1 MCEADREEAHRLR
14 RKYERE
20 RRARLEAEA
29 IAERATR
36 DALHDPLTGVA
47 NRALF
52 LDRLAIT
59 LARVGRLR
67 SAAGVLYLDLDNFK
81 QVNDGLGHAAGDELL
96 IAAAERIRACLR
108 PGDSTARLGGDEFAV
123 LLEDLAGVDD
133 AKRVADRILA
143 ALRQPFTAQGREVF
157 ISVSV
162 GVAVTYAD
170 ETDPDQLLRNADI
183 AMYSAKE
190 GGKGRHVVFD
200 RSMHDA
206 LLDRTALE
214 RDLWRAVERG
224 EMRLVYQPL
233 VDLHSG
239 CIVGAEALVRW
250 DHPVRG
256 TIGPDRFI
264 PIAVKAGLI
273 ADIDAWVVD
282 TACAQARAWRDAG
295 LPPVRIAVNASGG
308 QFEDGS
314 VVERVSESLRRH
326 GVPPGQVEV
335 ELSERVAVRHEN
347 TTETVHRLQ
356 AMGVRVAIDDFGTGY
371 SMLDT
376 LRHFPGDTLKIDKGF
391 VDELV
396 TGGDRAPLLGAII
409 AMGHGLGLRVVAE
422 GVETTDQLAFL
433 RLHGCDEAQGYI
445 FSRPVD
451 PTAFERK
458 FRDSMALAAFGL
470 LMRTSAEQLDAISE
484 VVSAEPDLEP
494 LVRRLLA
501 DLQELSGLDCTYLLR
516 RLEGGSGKAVWYVHN
531 GNGVVVPEG
540 LVLGYSPTDDSD
552 CRPLSDALSLLTE
565 LSVPVFGSDGGLI
578 GWIGGASAAETKIPS
593 MVRAAM
599 ELFAHVL
606 GTQLA
611 HERAVAA

>member
-1 MCEADREEAHRLR
+1 MCEVEREEARRLR

-52 LDRLAIT
+52 LDRLAIN

-96 IAAAERIRACLR
+96 IAAAERMRACLR
-108 PGDSTARLGGDEFAV
+108 PGDSAARLGGDEFAV
-123 LLEDLAGVDD
+123 LLEDVASVDD

-143 ALRQPFTAQGREVF
+143 ALRQPFTVQGREVF

-162 GVAVTYAD
+162 GVAVAHAN

-183 AMYSAKE
+183 AMCSAKE
-190 GGKGRHVVFD
+190 SGKGRRVVFD

-233 VDLHSG
+233 VDLRSG
-239 CIVGAEALVRW
+239 CMVGAEALVRW

-264 PIAVKAGLI
+264 PIAERAGLI
-273 ADIDAWVVD
+273 ADIDAWVID

-295 LPPVRIAVNASGG
+295 LPPVRISVNASGG
-308 QFEDGS
+308 QFDDGS
-314 VVERVSESLRRH
+314 VVDRVAESLRRH
-326 GVPPGQVEV
+326 GLPPGQMEV

-347 TTETVHRLQ
+347 TAKTVHRLQ

-451 PTAFERK
+451 PTTFERK
-458 FRDSMALAAFGL
+458 FRRSMALAAFGV
-470 LMRTSAEQLDAISE
+470 LMKTGDEQLDAISE

-501 DLQELSGLDCTYLLR
+501 DLQELSGLDCTYVLR
-516 RLEGGSGKAVWYVHN
+516 RLEGRAGKVWYVHN
-531 GNGVVVPEG
+531 GDRLVVPEG
-540 LVLGYSPTDDSD
+540 LVVAYSPTDDGD
-552 CRPLSDALSLLTE
+552 CRPLSEALSLLTE
-565 LSVPVFGSDGGLI
+565 LSVPMFGSDGGLI
-578 GWIGGASAAETKIPS
+578 GWIGGASAAERKLPGT
-593 MVRAAM
+593 VRAAM

-606 GTQLA
+606 GAQLA
-611 HERAVAA
+611 HERVLAA

>member
-1 MCEADREEAHRLR
+1 MCEVEREEARRLR

-52 LDRLAIT
+52 LDRLAIN

-96 IAAAERIRACLR
+96 IAAAERMRACLR
-108 PGDSTARLGGDEFAV
+108 PGDSAARLGGDEFAV
-123 LLEDLAGVDD
+123 LLEDVASIDD

-143 ALRQPFTAQGREVF
+143 ALRQPFTVQGREVF

-162 GVAVTYAD
+162 GVAVAHAN

-183 AMYSAKE
+183 AMCSAKE
-190 GGKGRHVVFD
+190 SGKGRRVVFD

-233 VDLHSG
+233 VDLRSG
-239 CIVGAEALVRW
+239 CMVGAEALVRW

-256 TIGPDRFI
+256 TIGPDRFV
-264 PIAVKAGLI
+264 PIAERAGLI
-273 ADIDAWVVD
+273 ADLDAWVID

-295 LPPVRIAVNASGG
+295 LPPVRISVNASGG
-308 QFEDGS
+308 QFDDGS
-314 VVERVSESLRRH
+314 VVDRVAESLRRH
-326 GVPPGQVEV
+326 GLPPGQMEV

-347 TTETVHRLQ
+347 TAKTVHRLQ

-451 PTAFERK
+451 PSTFERK
-458 FRDSMALAAFGL
+458 FRRSMALAAFGV
-470 LMRTSAEQLDAISE
+470 LMKTGDEQLDAISE

-501 DLQELSGLDCTYLLR
+501 DLQELSGLDCTYVLR
-516 RLEGGSGKAVWYVHN
+516 RLEGRAGKVWYVHN
-531 GNGVVVPEG
+531 GDRLVVPEG
-540 LVLGYSPTDDSD
+540 LVVEYSPTDDGD
-552 CRPLSDALSLLTE
+552 CRPLSEALSLLTE
-565 LSVPVFGSDGGLI
+565 LSVPMFGSDGGLV
-578 GWIGGASAAETKIPS
+578 GWIGGASAAERKLPGT
-593 MVRAAM
+593 VRAAM

-606 GTQLA
+606 GAQLA
-611 HERAVAA
+611 HERVLAA